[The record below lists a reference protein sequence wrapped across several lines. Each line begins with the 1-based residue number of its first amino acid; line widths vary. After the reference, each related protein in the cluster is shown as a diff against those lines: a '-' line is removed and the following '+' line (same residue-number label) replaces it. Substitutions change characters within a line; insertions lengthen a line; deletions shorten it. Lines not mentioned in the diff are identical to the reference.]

1 MFWFK
6 KPFPCLCPYKTMGK
20 LGERPAFN
28 LPEGM
33 EVPAVDMGKIE
44 PVVLAAPASP
54 DFKFVQEQSLLLEK
68 VGGGLPCTAGG
79 ASGAGG
85 AGGFS
90 GGLSGGLKAAGG
102 VGGKFSGGLGG
113 AEETLALAGGAG
125 GGKLQIPASI
135 QNMPVDQMQL
145 GKIASLPVVNAQ
157 VKAATGIRLDAANL
171 TAKEQASLD
180 SLLNGSASL
189 PNLQTPQLSAETQQ
203 FYASINQ
210 LQTCKTNTGVDF
222 AYDAKAIARMEKTAQ
237 SLSASFAKFPA
248 FPAADLAGLAQL
260 SQLVQICGSFGIDI
274 TDPEAFVKLREA
286 IINTTQNMP
295 AERAAKPLPEFS
307 RMAGAQRAE
316 FSGAAANLHGQAGT
330 LAADAPSLA
339 AQKAA
344 GSGAGF
350 LPENPLGGAGAGG
363 AGAPPDWNGI
373 SANLAAKRA
382 EMNASQFFKAD
393 LGGLDPQAFSEKV
406 CVPMQR
412 AADATANAQIN
423 LTPEQIAICGS
434 YAQARQVTPALKLMQ
449 NFDVS
454 KLDMAPLADL
464 PEIPNAAPLSL
475 SASLGETTGSINKWE
490 KCPQCT
496 LA

>member
-1 MFWFK
+1 
-6 KPFPCLCPYKTMGK
+6 
-20 LGERPAFN
+20 
-28 LPEGM
+28 M
-33 EVPAVDMGKIE
+33 EIPAVDMGKIE
-44 PVVLAAPASP
+44 PIVLAAPAAP
-54 DFKFVQEQSLLLEK
+54 DFKFIQEQSLLLEK
-68 VGGGLPCTAGG
+68 IGGSLPDAAGAAGGLSGG
-79 ASGAGG
+79 LG
-85 AGGFS
+85 

-102 VGGKFSGGLGG
+102 IGASFAGGFGG

-125 GGKLQIPASI
+125 SGKLQIPASL
-135 QNMPVDQMQL
+135 QNMPLDQMQL
-145 GKIASLPVVNAQ
+145 GKIASLPAVNAQ
-157 VKAATGIRLDAANL
+157 VQAATGIRLDAANL

-180 SLLNGSASL
+180 SLLGGSASL
-189 PNLQTPQLSAETQQ
+189 PNLQAPQLSAETQQ

-210 LQTCKTNTGVDF
+210 LQMCEANTGVDF

-237 SLSASFAKFPA
+237 SLSASFSKFPA

-274 TDPEAFVKLREA
+274 TDPDAFVKLREA

-295 AERAAKPLPEFS
+295 AERASKPLPELS
-307 RMAGAQRAE
+307 RLMEAQQAE
-316 FSGAAANLHGQAGT
+316 FSGAAANLQGQAGAW
-330 LAADAPSLA
+330 AADAPSLA

-344 GSGAGF
+344 GAGAGF
-350 LPENPLGGAGAGG
+350 LPENALGGAGAGGIGLDAAGMG

-373 SANLAAKRA
+373 SATLAAKRA
-382 EMNASQFFKAD
+382 EINASQFFKAD
-393 LGGLDPQAFSEKV
+393 LGGLDPEAFSQKV

-412 AADATANAQIN
+412 AADAAANAQIN

-434 YAQARQVTPALKLMQ
+434 YAQARQLTPALKLMQ

-464 PEIPNAAPLSL
+464 PEIPDVAPLSL
-475 SASLGETTGSINKWE
+475 SASLGETTGGINKWE